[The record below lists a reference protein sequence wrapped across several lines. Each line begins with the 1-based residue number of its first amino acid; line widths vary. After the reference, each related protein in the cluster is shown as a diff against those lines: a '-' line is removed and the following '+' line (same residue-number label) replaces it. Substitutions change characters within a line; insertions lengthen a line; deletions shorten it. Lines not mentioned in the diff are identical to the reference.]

1 VLSAPAQPRIDFAPF
16 RARFPALN
24 REIDGRLPAFLDN
37 PAGTQVPQEL
47 IDATVEYFLGANA
60 NLDGAF
66 RTSRAAT
73 ALFNQAHAAMA
84 DLLGA
89 ASANEI
95 VFGQNMTTLTFAI
108 SRAIGRTLEAGD
120 EIVVTNLDHDG
131 NVAPWRAL
139 EERGVVIRVVDIHVE
154 DCTLNMED
162 LTAQIT
168 PRTKL
173 MAVTHCSNLVGST
186 VDVQAV
192 CKLAREAGALSFID
206 AVQYA
211 AHGPIDVQAMDCDF
225 LACSSYKFFGPHM
238 GVLYGKFEHLER
250 LQAYKVRPS
259 TNLPPGKFETGTLNF
274 EGCAGLLGTIS
285 YLEKVGDAA
294 VEAGVRVQGVP
305 AGRRGRLLHALEAMR
320 IQERDLGS
328 RLIAGLQAIPGL
340 KIWGITDPT
349 RLHQRVPT
357 VSFTLAGH
365 HPDAVAERL
374 GDEEIYVWSGNNYAL
389 SLTERLGLEE
399 HGGMVR
405 VGPVH
410 YNTIEEIDRLV
421 AVVGSLAD

>member
-1 VLSAPAQPRIDFAPF
+1 MLSAPAQPRVDFAPF
-16 RARFPALN
+16 RDRFPALH
-24 REIDGRLPAFLDN
+24 REVGGRLPAFLDN

-47 IDATVEYFLGANA
+47 IDATVDYFLGANA

-66 RTSRAAT
+66 RTSRVAT
-73 ALFNQAHAAMA
+73 SLFNEAHAAMA

-89 ASANEI
+89 ASPNEI

-108 SRAIGRTLEAGD
+108 SRAIGRTLQAGD
-120 EIVVTNLDHDG
+120 EIIVTTLDHDG

-139 EERGVVIRVVDIHVE
+139 EERGVVIRVADIHVE
-154 DCTLNMED
+154 DCTLD
-162 LTAQIT
+162 LESLAAQIT

-173 MAVTHCSNLVGST
+173 LAVTHCSNLVGST
-186 VDVQAV
+186 VDVRAV
-192 CKLAREAGALSFID
+192 CKLARQAGALSFID

-211 AHGPIDVQAMDCDF
+211 AHGPIDVRAMDCDF

-238 GVLYGKFEHLER
+238 GVLYGKLEHLER

-274 EGCAGLLGTIS
+274 EGCAGLLGTVS
-285 YLEKVGDAA
+285 YLEKVGEAA
-294 VEAGVRVQGVP
+294 IEAGIRVPG
-305 AGRRGRLLHALEAMR
+305 AGEGRRGRLLHALEAMQT
-320 IQERDLGS
+320 QERELGAQ
-328 RLIAGLQAIPGL
+328 LIAGLQGIPGV
-340 KIWGITDPT
+340 KIWGITDPAK
-349 RLHQRVPT
+349 LQQRVPT
-357 VSFTLAGH
+357 VSFTLAGR
-365 HPDAVAERL
+365 HPDAIAERL

-389 SLTERLGLEE
+389 SLTERLGLEK

-421 AVVGSLAD
+421 AAVGSLAK